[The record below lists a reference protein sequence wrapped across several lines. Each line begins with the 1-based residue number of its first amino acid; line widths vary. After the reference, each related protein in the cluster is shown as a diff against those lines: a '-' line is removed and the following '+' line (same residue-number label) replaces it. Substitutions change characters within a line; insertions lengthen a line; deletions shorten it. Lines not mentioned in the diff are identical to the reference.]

1 MTSLVLSDLYKI
13 SMNQRDYS
21 IAYLENTAQHLLIKD
36 PRFNITIEDM
46 LRVEK
51 AREDL
56 FKHLRQALGK
66 QFQMS
71 LEVYGSAATGL
82 YTRGSSDVDMTLIL
96 S

>member
-1 MTSLVLSDLYKI
+1 MTSLLLSDLYKI

-21 IAYLENTAQHLLIKD
+21 IAYIENAAQHLLKKD
-36 PRFNITIEDM
+36 PRFQVTIEDM
-46 LRVEK
+46 QLVER

-56 FKHLRQALGK
+56 LKHLRHALGK
-66 QFQMS
+66 HFQMS

>member
-1 MTSLVLSDLYKI
+1 MTSLILSDFYKI
-13 SMNQRDYS
+13 RMNQRDYS
-21 IAYLENTAQHLLIKD
+21 IAYFENTAQHLLKND
-36 PRFNITIEDM
+36 PRFQVTIEDM
-46 LRVEK
+46 LLVER

-56 FKHLRQALGK
+56 FKHLRHTLGK

-82 YTRGSSDVDMTLIL
+82 YTCGSSDVDMTLIL